1 MTNLKKVLVTVL
13 AFAMIFSLTVTAN
26 YPDVDATASYAEAT
40 DMLKYLGIMEGDDEG
55 NFRPDADLTR
65 AEATAIIV
73 RAKGLESAAEGAKGA
88 TEFTDVAADHWAT
101 GYINLACQSG
111 IVNGYGDGTFGPED
125 TVKYEQAVKMVVAA
139 LGYTPMAE
147 QNGGY
152 PSGYLVVASQNKMTN
167 GVSGTAEVAITR
179 ANMARLVYNALDVCT
194 MEQVSWKANEPEY
207 AVMDGTNYTKK
218 TLLSDALEV
227 DTYEGY
233 ITGTYLTTATD
244 NEDKSITVKYN
255 KFNGET
261 VTQNEETFFEAEGV
275 DAASY
280 FGQSVIVYVK
290 ENELTGDEEI
300 IAIAAKAAKNV
311 SLVLDYTEITAGSFV
326 APTTAAG
333 SIQYV
338 AEGTTNKITIKLD
351 TDLQYLWNGRA
362 ENATRKEAQNF
373 LTTPASGVV
382 EFLDYDNDKLYDFAM
397 VTEFTGDYVVGAVE
411 ADSHQI
417 IDTEEAAISDIDI
430 DNENVITRFYNA
442 DGTVATFD
450 DVAVGDVLTLAI
462 SADSTLVTVY
472 ISKTTVN
479 GSITEARKDKN
490 GEDIFTID
498 GNDYK
503 VSAYA
508 LTTPQVGD
516 TGLFYVNIDNRIVD
530 KDATSTKSENYGF
543 LYNAVVTNGIGGA
556 TVELKFLGKDN
567 QWVETK
573 LAQKVY
579 TYKGTSKDYDEAIKG
594 IAGFIDITKTD
605 KKDKDGKVIGTEY
618 VADATPQLFQYEL
631 NDEGKVNKIY
641 LADTKKSVDYFSE
654 YAYDTEAIYREST
667 DRVGKTYLGED
678 TVVFSIATAKADLG
692 SIDEEE
698 DIKVAAASSIFIDN
712 ETYEYAA
719 YDVDTTAKVVVVYAV
734 DTKILPETQ
743 LLVID
748 RVAEATVE
756 GRTVTKIYGFQS
768 GEAVS
773 GLVSEDGCD
782 MFDINGDAIAD
793 FEAADLEAGDV
804 VIFSLDADGAID
816 KIQLLIAVDTAAS
829 LIANNAGAPLN
840 GNYGDDEDTWD
851 AFGFAAK
858 RLNGQLM
865 LTDTKENWADTTKR
879 DASYLKDAD
888 GVDLAFAVNAN
899 GVNVYEVALSGNS
912 TTVEAVRAS
921 NIIVGVTKVDY
932 DCHWAYVRTYD
943 NEVVD
948 VVVYRVTNEAA
959 KEA

>member
-13 AFAMIFSLTVTAN
+13 AFAMIFSLSVSATAN
-26 YPDVDATASYAEAT
+26 YPDVDASASYAEAT

-88 TEFTDVAADHWAT
+88 TVFTDVAADHWAT

-179 ANMARLVYNALDVCT
+179 ANMARLTYNALDVCT

-227 DTYEGY
+227 DTYEGF

-244 NEDKSITVKYN
+244 NEDKSITIKYN
-255 KFNGET
+255 KINGEQ
-261 VTQNEETFFEAEGV
+261 VTQNETSFIEAEGV

-290 ENELTGDEEI
+290 ENQVSGDEEI

-326 APTTAAG
+326 APTTEATG
-333 SIQYV
+333 TIQYV
-338 AEGTTNKITIKLD
+338 AEGTTNKVTIKLAKGLD
-351 TDLQYLWNGRA
+351 YLWNGRA
-362 ENATRKEAQNF
+362 QHSSRKEAEGF
-373 LTTPASGVV
+373 LTAPASGVV

-397 VTEFTGDYVVGAVE
+397 VTEYTGDYVVGAVE
-411 ADSHQI
+411 TESNQI

-442 DGTVATFD
+442 DGTVASFD

-462 SADSTLVTVY
+462 SSDSTLVTVY

-479 GSITEARKDKN
+479 GSITEQRVDSKT
-490 GEDIFTID
+490 GETIYTID

-508 LTTPQVGD
+508 MTTPQVGD

-556 TVELKFLGKDN
+556 TVELKFLAKDN

-579 TYKGTSKDYDEAIKG
+579 TYKGASKDYDEAIKG
-594 IAGFIDITKTD
+594 IAGFIDITYNSETKAYS
-605 KKDKDGKVIGTEY
+605 TE
-618 VADATPQLFQYEL
+618 VTPQLFQYEA
-631 NDEGKVNKIY
+631 NDEGKINKIY
-641 LADTKKSVDYFSE
+641 LAGAKSADYFSE
-654 YAYDTEAIYREST
+654 YASDTEAIYRESNN
-667 DRVGKTYLGED
+667 RVGKTYLGED
-678 TVVFSIATAKADLG
+678 TIVFSIATAKADIKT
-692 SIDEEE
+692 IDEEE
-698 DIKVAAASSIFIDN
+698 DIKIATAASIFIDN

-719 YDVDTTAKVVVVYAV
+719 YDVDTTAKVVVVYNV

-743 LLVID
+743 LLIID
-748 RVAEATVE
+748 RVAEGADNGKTF
-756 GRTVTKIYGFQS
+756 TKIYGYQS
-768 GEAVS
+768 GEEVS
-773 GLVSEDGCD
+773 AIIAEDGCE
-782 MFDINGDAIAD
+782 FYDINGDAIAD
-793 FEAADLEAGDV
+793 FDAADLEAGDA

-816 KIQLLIAVDTAAS
+816 KIQVLMAVDTAETLMAD
-829 LIANNAGAPLN
+829 NEGAPLN
-840 GNYGDDEDTWD
+840 DNYGDSDETWD

-865 LTDTKENWADTTKR
+865 LTDTKENWADTEKR

-888 GVDLAFAVNAN
+888 GVDLSFAVNAK
-899 GVNVYEVALSGNS
+899 GVNVYEVALTGNG
-912 TTVEAVRAS
+912 TTVEVIGAS

-932 DCHWAYVRTYD
+932 DCHWAYVRTFD

-948 VVVYRVTNEAA
+948 VVVYRVKNEVKNEA
-959 KEA
+959 